1 MELYTN
7 TDGILNTEEHS
18 DKIYHKKSD
27 REIKFDSFVDKVKE
41 IFITKYGLFLKK
53 LNIETFDLNGSTYLL
68 DVKEISFDKIDG
80 KSQVLRTERFI
91 TKVIDENKYKNLKL
105 MKDNP
110 KITGMANFYY
120 SMNEV
125 YRKVQEHHN
134 LNKYLTHFERDPTT
148 DNIFKEL
155 RPDCP
160 YVFYDMLNDTVS
172 KSEFMKY
179 CSTKLYDK

>member
-7 TDGILNTEEHS
+7 TDGTMKTEEIN
-18 DKIYHKKSD
+18 DKIYLQKSEKD
-27 REIKFDSFVDKVKE
+27 LKFDNFVDKVKE
-41 IFITKYGLFLKK
+41 IFIKKYNLFLKK
-53 LNIETFDLNGSTYLL
+53 LNIETFDLNGLTYLL
-68 DVKEISFDKIDG
+68 DVKEISFDKLDG

-91 TKVIDENKYKNLKL
+91 TKVNDENKFKNLKL
-105 MKDNP
+105 TKDNP
-110 KITGMANFYY
+110 KITGMANLYY

-125 YRKVQEHHN
+125 YKKVQDHNN

-155 RPDCP
+155 RPDCTHS
-160 YVFYDMLNDTVS
+160 FYDMLSDNIS
-172 KSEFMKY
+172 KSDFMKY